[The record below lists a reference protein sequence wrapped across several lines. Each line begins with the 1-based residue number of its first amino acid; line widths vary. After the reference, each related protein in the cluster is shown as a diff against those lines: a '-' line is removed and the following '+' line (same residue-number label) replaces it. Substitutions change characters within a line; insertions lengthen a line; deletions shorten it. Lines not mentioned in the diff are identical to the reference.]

1 MEIRIWSLF
10 GIWDFRGY
18 SFCRTGFSKPI
29 RTDRVDEMT
38 KQFAFK
44 GASDMPTISIS
55 FGNMDWNKTGAWR
68 SQRPFYEDKTPPCSA
83 ACPLGNDIVAFI
95 RKIAEGDLEGSWNLI
110 KEENPFPGVC
120 GRVCFHPCEAKC
132 NRGKY
137 DEPIAVHALE
147 RFVADFASNLSER
160 AEKVPGARKGK
171 IAIVGSGPA
180 GWSCAYHLA
189 RLQYDVTVFES
200 SSLTGG
206 MLRMGIPSY
215 RLPRG
220 VLDQEISRI
229 VALGVEIRT
238 GNAFGEDLSLDGL
251 RDYQAIFIATGAHR
265 SRSLHIPGEKGKS
278 VLSGIGLLRKINLA
292 KNGKLGNKIAIIGGG
307 NTAVDVARSVIRMGK
322 KATILYRRSKEEMPA
337 FEDEIA
343 EAMEEGVKM
352 RYLVNPIR
360 IQQKGSL
367 KRLECLRME
376 LGEKD
381 ETGRRRPVPIPDSNF
396 FIEADSAI
404 IAAGEEIEVSFLP
417 KGMERKE
424 GIVLTTRDGST
435 GIKGIFAGGDLTSN
449 QRTVAHAIGSGKKA
463 ALAIDCYLKGK
474 DSEEAIREIL
484 IGGGPSLSIFRYL
497 HPEERS
503 RSPHVVT
510 FEELNTDYF
519 EPSGKQKESK
529 SLAKKRIK
537 GFEEVTSTLTEGSAL
552 REAERC
558 FSCGTCNECENC
570 YVFCPDASV
579 IKTGEM
585 FSRQVDYDFCK
596 GCGICLSECPRG
608 AISFKEEAR

>member
-1 MEIRIWSLF
+1 
-10 GIWDFRGY
+10 
-18 SFCRTGFSKPI
+18 
-29 RTDRVDEMT
+29 MT
-38 KQFAFK
+38 EQIVFK
-44 GASDMPTISIS
+44 GVSDMPTISIS
-55 FGNMDWNKTGAWR
+55 FGTMDWNKTGAWR

-83 ACPLGNDIVAFI
+83 ACPVGNDIVAFI
-95 RKIAEGDLEGSWNLI
+95 RKITEGDLEGSWNVI

-132 NRGKY
+132 NRGNY
-137 DEPIAVHALE
+137 DEAIAIHALE
-147 RFVADFASNLSER
+147 RFVADLASNLN
-160 AEKVPGARKGK
+160 EKIEKGSGARKGK

-180 GWSCAYHLA
+180 GLSCAYHLA

-200 SSLTGG
+200 SSSAGG

-215 RLPRG
+215 RLPRD

-238 GNAFGEDLSLDGL
+238 GIAFGEKLSLDGL
-251 RDYQAIFIATGAHR
+251 RDYQAIFIASGAHQ
-265 SRSLHIPGEKGKS
+265 SRSLQISGEKGKD
-278 VLSGIGLLRKINLA
+278 VLSGLGLLRKINLA
-292 KNGKLGNKIAIIGGG
+292 RKGRLGNRIAIIGGG

-343 EAMEEGVKM
+343 EAIEEGVKI

-360 IQQKGSL
+360 IQQKDSL

-381 ETGRRRPVPIPDSNF
+381 ETGRRKPVPVPNSNF
-396 FIEADSAI
+396 FIEADSVA

-417 KGMERKE
+417 KGAERKE
-424 GIVLTTRDGST
+424 GIVLTRKDGST

-474 DSEEAIREIL
+474 DSEETIRQIL
-484 IGGGPSLSIFRYL
+484 IGEGPSLSTFRYL
-497 HPEERS
+497 HPEERKMN
-503 RSPHVVT
+503 PHVVA
-510 FEELNTDYF
+510 FEELNVDYF
-519 EPSGKQKESK
+519 EPSKRQKESK
-529 SLAKKRIK
+529 GLVKKRIR
-537 GFEEVTSTLTEGSAL
+537 GFEEVTSTLTEEFAIK
-552 REAERC
+552 EAERC

-570 YVFCPDASV
+570 YVFCPDTSV

-585 FSRQVDYDFCK
+585 FSHQVDYDFCK